1 MKNRTI
7 NEYRQVKDTV
17 YVAPQKNSQHA
28 HQKNGQPN
36 QIIKDIHLENMGFV
50 QYDGGLPLSY
60 YKEYGG
66 LRLDAVMGDDYNN
79 LSKMGWN
86 IVIFHDSDPTKMT
99 IIKDLDLFIE
109 LNNLLNKIR
118 TRYDEAKSH

>member
-1 MKNRTI
+1 MT
-7 NEYRQVKDTV
+7 D
-17 YVAPQKNSQHA
+17 
-28 HQKNGQPN
+28 QPK

-50 QYDGGLPLSY
+50 QYEDALPRSY

-66 LRLDAVMGDDYNN
+66 LRLDAVMGDEYNS
-79 LSKMGWN
+79 LSKEGWN

-109 LNNLLNKIR
+109 LNNLLNKIDA
-118 TRYDEAKSH
+118 TYEATQS